1 MERLSKI
8 YPSGAWGITGEVDDA
23 ILRLAAYENTGLEP
37 EEISKIRE
45 DVENG
50 YLKSTARRYGVSV
63 DRLRELAEADRDGR
77 CVVLPAGIGDAVYHI
92 TTCKNFSQ
100 VLDRLIKKLEESK

>member
-50 YLKSTARRYGVSV
+50 YLKSTARR
-63 DRLRELAEADRDGR
+63 
-77 CVVLPAGIGDAVYHI
+77 
-92 TTCKNFSQ
+92 
-100 VLDRLIKKLEESK
+100 